1 MSARLQTLAALA
13 WRDSRTARR
22 RLLLFMSSISIGVA
36 ALVATDS
43 YSANV
48 VRSIRE
54 QSRTLLGADLA
65 LSSRERFPASVDSL
79 LDSLQRQGVRVGRL
93 TTFASMVVAPRT
105 GSTRLVQVRAASP
118 EVPLYGRIDTYPE
131 GAWTALRAG
140 QHALVDS
147 SLLVDLGAHVG
158 DSLTLGYARF
168 AIIGTLRNVPGDIGI
183 ASALGPRVYIPD
195 RFVGETRLLAFGS
208 RAEYEALLRLPEGV
222 SPSSIATAH
231 QATLEAA
238 HVRARTAKDTER
250 SLTRGVDQLDR
261 FLGVVGLVALLLGGI
276 GVASAIHAYV
286 QEKVDAIAVLRCV
299 GATSGQVLGIYL
311 LEAIALGLV
320 GAAIGTG
327 LGMAV
332 QFALPHVLGG
342 FIPVDVQPRLEPTA
356 IAAGLAMG
364 TWVAAIFAL
373 IPLLAVRRISPLQ
386 ALRRQVEG
394 APPPQRIVHDVPRII
409 AALALAASVVVIA
422 ISRAGSTARGLW
434 MSGGIGVA
442 ILALWLSAL
451 AIALLARR
459 LLREHWP
466 FVMRQGVANLYRP
479 ANQTRAIMIA
489 LGFAAFLIST
499 LYLVQRNVL
508 RQLELSSGATQA
520 NLAFFDVQEDQAQGV
535 SALIRAADHPVLQ
548 EVPIVPMRIAAIDGR
563 RGTELTRGRASWAVR
578 REYRSS
584 YRDTLIAS
592 ERITAGRWFGAHRS
606 GGVAEISVE
615 QGVASDLGVTLGD
628 TITWDVQGVRI
639 PTVVTSLREVNW
651 ARFEPNF
658 FVIFSPAALEG
669 APQTYVILTRADDA
683 AARAALQRDVVRR
696 YPNVSAIDI
705 SAIESAISGILARIS
720 IAIRFMALFSIG
732 TGALV
737 LLSAVAA
744 SRRQRLREGVLL
756 KTLGAT
762 RAQIGRIML
771 SEYTVLGILGSL
783 TGIILSIAGG
793 WALTRFLFKAP
804 FSLPVP
810 PLVVLVGGMVVLTI
824 SVGLWSS
831 RDVFRETAMAALR
844 GE

>member
-1 MSARLQTLAALA
+1 MRALAALA

-65 LSSRERFPASVDSL
+65 LTSRQRFPAPVDSL
-79 LDSLQRQGVRVGRL
+79 LDSLRRDGVQVGQL
-93 TTFASMVVAPRT
+93 TSFASMVLAPRT
-105 GSTRLVQVRAASP
+105 GSTRLVQVRAATP
-118 EVPLYGRIDTYPE
+118 EIPLYGKIETSPASAW
-131 GAWTALRAG
+131 GALQG
-140 QHALVDS
+140 GHHAVVDS
-147 SLLVDLGAHVG
+147 SLLVDLGARVG
-158 DSLTLGYARF
+158 DTLALGHSRF
-168 AIIGTLRNVPGDIGI
+168 AITGTLRNVPGDVGI

-195 RFVGETRLLAFGS
+195 RLVAETGLLAFGS

-222 SPSSIATAH
+222 SASSVAAAH

-238 HVRARTAKDTER
+238 RVRARTPKDTER

-286 QEKVDAIAVLRCV
+286 QEKVDTIAMLRCV
-299 GATSGQVLGIYL
+299 GATSGQVLAIYL
-311 LEAIALGLV
+311 MEAIALGLV
-320 GAAIGTG
+320 GAAIGAA
-327 LGMAV
+327 LGVGV
-332 QFALPHVLGG
+332 QFALPRVLGD
-342 FIPVDVQPRLEPTA
+342 FVPVDVRPRLEPTA
-356 IAAGLAMG
+356 IAAGLAVG

-373 IPLLAVRRISPLQ
+373 IPLLAVRRVSPLQ
-386 ALRRQVEG
+386 VLRQGVEG
-394 APPPQRIVHDVPRII
+394 TLPTRRLVRDLPSLLAS
-409 AALALAASVVVIA
+409 LALVASIVAIA
-422 ISRAGSTARGLW
+422 IVRAGSVPRGLW
-434 MSGGIGVA
+434 MSLGIGTA
-442 ILALWLSAL
+442 ILLLWLSAL
-451 AIALLARR
+451 AISRLARR
-459 LLREHWP
+459 VLREHWP
-466 FVMRQGVANLYRP
+466 FVVRQGVANLYRP

-499 LYLVQRNVL
+499 LYLVQHSVL
-508 RQLELSSGATQA
+508 RQLALSSGATQT
-520 NLAFFDVQEDQAQGV
+520 NLAFFDVQEDQAEGV
-535 SALIRAADHPVLQ
+535 SALVRGEGHPVLQ
-548 EVPIVPMRIAAIDGR
+548 EVPIIPMRIAEINGR
-563 RGTELTRGRASWAVR
+563 RGAELSDGRAPWALR

-592 ERITAGRWFGAHRS
+592 EKITAGHWFDARNRS
-606 GGVAEISVE
+606 PLPEISME
-615 QGVASDLGVTLGD
+615 QDLASDLGVTLGD

-658 FVIFSPAALEG
+658 FVIFTPSALEG
-669 APQTYVILTRADDA
+669 APQTFVILTRADDA
-683 AARAALQRDVVRR
+683 TARAALQRDVVKRF
-696 YPNVSAIDI
+696 PNVSAIDI
-705 SAIESAISGILARIS
+705 SQIESAISGIMAKVS
-720 IAIRFMALFSIG
+720 VAIRFMALFSIG

-744 SRRQRLREGVLL
+744 SRRQRLREGVLF

-771 SEYTVLGILGSL
+771 SEYTVLGVLGSA
-783 TGIILSIAGG
+783 TGILLSVAGA
-793 WALTRFLFKAP
+793 WALTHFFFESP
-804 FSLPVP
+804 FTPLLLPLAL
-810 PLVVLVGGMVVLTI
+810 LVLGMVLLTI
-824 SVGLWSS
+824 SVGVWSS

-844 GE
+844 AE